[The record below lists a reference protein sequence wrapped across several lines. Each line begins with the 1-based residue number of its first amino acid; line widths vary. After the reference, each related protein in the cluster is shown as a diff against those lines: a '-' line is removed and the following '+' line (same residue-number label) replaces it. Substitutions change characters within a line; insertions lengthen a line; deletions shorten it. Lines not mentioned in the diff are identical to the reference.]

1 MFSKGA
7 RRALAR
13 VSGLPQSGTIKTGT
27 AGARRGYGGGC
38 WGVEH
43 TVVESVGL
51 EPDGR
56 GGEQLIARVRPKAG
70 VASRCSRCGRRC
82 PGYDVSKEPRRWR
95 GLDMGTTPVFLQA
108 TTRRVSCPSHGV
120 VVAAVPWA
128 RAGSRF
134 TTAFEDTAAWLVSPR
149 HPLGGG
155 GAGAHRLALGV
166 GHPHPRRGCPRRE
179 IDRLAG
185 LRRIGIDEISSP
197 LGSAVS
203 AGGHRS

>member
-1 MFSKGA
+1 M
-7 RRALAR
+7 
-13 VSGLPQSGTIKTGT
+13 
-27 AGARRGYGGGC
+27 
-38 WGVEH
+38 
-43 TVVESVGL
+43 VESVDL

-149 HPLGGG
+149 HPVGGG
-155 GAGAHRLALGV
+155 GAGAHRVALGV
-166 GHPHPRRGCPRRE
+166 GHRDPRRGRPRRGDRPAGGAAPDRDRRDLLQEGPAVPAGRDLPRHRTVGVGRQGPHPRRPWAGSSTTSAPSAPPR
-179 IDRLAG
+179 
-185 LRRIGIDEISSP
+185 
-197 LGSAVS
+197 
-203 AGGHRS
+203 